1 MSTFNVFHISP
12 IYWVVLKG
20 LVMILELLRIKKCHL
35 KHTELICNYVFTLK
49 TENLIEFNQLD
60 HLKQV

>member
-1 MSTFNVFHISP
+1 MGCFKRFGNDFRIDKDKKMSSFF
-12 IYWVVLKG
+12 
-20 LVMILELLRIKKCHL
+20 EHL

-60 HLKQV
+60 HTKQV